1 MVSFD
6 HRDEGTTN
14 ATWLAADAWDEA
26 PKLTLD
32 GVTLLVVVAAHPDD
46 ETLGAGGLMATAHA
60 AGIPV
65 TVIVATLGEHSHPDS
80 PTVSAAELAALRRVE
95 VVRAIDELAPGS
107 AVHLLGLRD
116 GGLREHTEPL
126 RRAVA
131 AAIDGRTG
139 VLVVSPWRGDGHPDH
154 TAAGDAAAAAA
165 EAQGAQHLEFPI
177 WGWHRSTPDSPEWP
191 WARVRTLPLGQSEV
205 ARKVAALELHRSQ
218 TQPLS
223 GMPGDEAIVSPT
235 FSEHFQRDFET
246 FFVNA
251 VEARSPGRS
260 HASLAQ
266 GYFDDFYDG
275 RADPW
280 GFETRWYE
288 RRKRA
293 LTLAAL
299 PRRRYASALEVGCSI
314 GVTTAELAP
323 RVDRLLAIDIAE
335 APLAVAR
342 ERLAGQ
348 PGVRFERRT
357 LPQEWPDETFDLIV
371 VSEVGYYLSLG
382 GLEQLVRRVAAG
394 LRDGGAVIVCH
405 WRHPVTDYP
414 LRGDQVHDA
423 FRHSDDLVRVGG
435 YDDADF
441 LLDVFGVPGTAS
453 VAAEEGL
460 V

>member
-14 ATWLAADAWDEA
+14 ATWLDSDAWHQT
-26 PKLTLD
+26 PQVSLD

-46 ETLGAGGLMATAHA
+46 ETLGAGGLMASAHA
-60 AGIPV
+60 AGIAV
-65 TVIVATLGEHSHPDS
+65 TVIVATLGEHSHPHS
-80 PTVSAAELAALRRVE
+80 PTVSPHELAALRRVE
-95 VVRAIDELAPGS
+95 VVRAIDEVAPGS

-116 GGLREHTEPL
+116 GGLRDQAETL
-126 RRAVA
+126 RRAVTA
-131 AAIDGRTG
+131 VVDGRSG
-139 VLVVSPWRGDGHPDH
+139 VLIVSPWRGDGHPDH

-165 EAQGAQHLEFPI
+165 EAQGATHMEYPI

-191 WARVRTLPLGQSEV
+191 WARVRTLPLGGHEV
-205 ARKVAALELHRSQ
+205 AQKVAALGLHRSQ
-218 TQPLS
+218 TEPLS
-223 GMPGDEAIVSPT
+223 DLPGDEAIVSPT

-246 FFVNA
+246 FFVN
-251 VEARSPGRS
+251 ESETRSPSRS
-260 HASLAQ
+260 HTSLAQ
-266 GYFDDFYDG
+266 GYFDAFYEG

-314 GVTTAELAP
+314 GVTTAELAS
-323 RVDRLLAIDIAE
+323 RVDSLLAIDIAE
-335 APLAVAR
+335 APLVVAR

-371 VSEVGYYLSLG
+371 VSEVGYYLSLD

-394 LRDGGAVIVCH
+394 LRGGGAVIVCH
-405 WRHPVTDYP
+405 WRHAVTDYP

-423 FRHSDDLVRVGG
+423 FRRNDDLVRVGG
-435 YDDADF
+435 YDDDDF

>member
-14 ATWLAADAWDEA
+14 ATWLAADAWGEA
-26 PKLTLD
+26 AQLSLD
-32 GVTLLVVVAAHPDD
+32 GVRLLVVVAAHPDD
-46 ETLGAGGLMATAHA
+46 ESLGAGGLMAMAHA

-80 PTVSAAELAALRRVE
+80 PTLSPTELAALRRVE

-116 GGLREHTEPL
+116 GCLRENVEPL

-131 AAIDGRTG
+131 AAIDEGEG
-139 VLVVSPWRGDGHPDH
+139 VLIASPWRGDGHPDH

-165 EAQGAQHLEFPI
+165 ETSGATHLEYPI
-177 WGWHRSTPDSPEWP
+177 WGWHQSAPDSKEWP
-191 WARVRTLPLGQSEV
+191 WARVRTLPLGQKEV
-205 ARKVAALELHRSQ
+205 ARKITALELHRSQ
-218 TQPLS
+218 TEPLS
-223 GMPGDEAIVSPT
+223 DLPGDEAIVSPM
-235 FSEHFQRDFET
+235 FSEHFHRDFET
-246 FFVNA
+246 FFVSEK
-251 VEARSPGRS
+251 EARPPGRS
-260 HASLAQ
+260 HTSLAQ
-266 GYFDDFYDG
+266 GYFDAFYEG

-293 LTLAAL
+293 LALAAL

-314 GVTTAELAP
+314 GVTTAELAS

-342 ERLAGQ
+342 ERLADE
-348 PGVRFERRT
+348 PRVRFERRT
-357 LPQEWPDETFDLIV
+357 LPQEWPGETFDLIV
-371 VSEVGYYLSLG
+371 VSEVGYYLSLD
-382 GLEQLVRRVAAG
+382 GLEQLVRRIATG
-394 LRDGGAVIVCH
+394 LRPGGAVIVCH

-423 FRHSDDLVRVGG
+423 FRRCDDLVRVGG
-435 YDDADF
+435 YDDDDF
-441 LLDVFGVPGTAS
+441 LLDVFGLQGATS